1 MEPTPEQSRLHSVV
15 VPVYNSRPTLPL
27 LVGEVRAALD
37 AAGLNWELILVDDG
51 SGDGSFEEIKRLAG
65 EEPRVRGL
73 RLSRNFGHQ
82 AALTVG
88 LKESRGGFVAI
99 IDDDL
104 QDPPGILPEFFARL
118 YAGLDVVYGLRRKRK
133 EGPFKKLLYAGFY
146 RVLRFL
152 SEIDIPLDTGD
163 FCAMRRCVV
172 EAMLE
177 LKEAHPFLRGTR
189 SWAGFRQEGVEY
201 ERSARAAGESGYTMG
216 KYLSLAL
223 NGIMATSRKPLKLA
237 TGIGFLTAAVSFV
250 VGIYQFVAKLAGA
263 YNVPGYAS
271 LVTIM
276 VFMGGIQLF
285 FLGVIGHY
293 LARMFE
299 EVRRWPVAFVAE
311 KTAERDE

>member
-1 MEPTPEQSRLHSVV
+1 MDVTPEQSKLHSVV
-15 VPVYNSRPTLPL
+15 VPVFNSRPTLPL
-27 LVGEVRAALD
+27 LVREVSRALD
-37 AAGLNWELILVDDG
+37 GAGLNWELVLVDDG
-51 SGDGSFEEIKRLAG
+51 SSDGSFGEIKRLAG
-65 EEPRVRGL
+65 EEPRIRGF

-88 LKESRGGFVAI
+88 LKESRGEYVAI

-104 QDPPGILPEFFARL
+104 QDPPGILPEFFERL
-118 YAGLDVVYGLRRKRK
+118 YGETDVVYGLRRQRK
-133 EGPFKKLLYAGFY
+133 EGFVKKSLYAGFY
-146 RVLRFL
+146 RVLSFL
-152 SEIDIPLDTGD
+152 SEIKIPLDSGD

-172 EAMLE
+172 SAMLE
-177 LKEAHPFLRGTR
+177 LKEARPFLRGAR
-189 SWAGFRQEGVEY
+189 SWAGFRQAGVEY
-201 ERSARAAGESGYTMG
+201 ERSARAEGRSGYTMS
-216 KYLSLAL
+216 KYLTLAL

-237 TGIGFLTAAVSFV
+237 TGIGFLTALVSFL
-250 VGIYQFVAKLAGA
+250 VGIYQFIAKLAGA
-263 YNVPGYAS
+263 YDVPGYAS

-299 EVRRWPVAFVAE
+299 EIRRWPVAFVAE